1 MNVNL
6 SVKRDQKR
14 KIWRIKKT
22 YYVNDK
28 NFHALEYNHDFGK
41 LDMLINEIGKLRE
54 AGIVFDFDEISKKW
68 F

>member
-1 MNVNL
+1 M
-6 SVKRDQKR
+6 
-14 KIWRIKKT
+14 
-22 YYVNDK
+22 NDK